1 MIEIKLKNQDARII
15 EAALMALMQNNNKA
29 VDLLPVVPEMDSVRD
44 SIKKYNADIQALHS
58 AICDLMIED

>member
-58 AICDLMIED
+58 AICDLMDEE

>member
-1 MIEIKLKNQDARII
+1 MLEIKLKNQDARII
-15 EAALMALMQNNNKA
+15 EAALIVLMQNNNKA
-29 VDLLPVVPEMDSVRD
+29 ADLLPVVPEMDSVRD